1 MRPLLL
7 ALALLAPLGG
17 AAAEPTRSPAVPAA
31 VLRVYG
37 PGGPL
42 APMQECGRLFAQAR
56 GVGVRVDGGPEQ
68 RWWDLAE
75 KEADVVFEGA
85 EYMLSDFMR
94 RHPGFV
100 DAETRRSLFD
110 RPAAI
115 LVRKGNPRGIRG
127 LEDLARPGVRL
138 LDVAGAG
145 QVGLWEDL
153 AGRKGLIPSI
163 SRNIAASFGNTAEAI
178 AAWRADP
185 RLDAWITFE
194 SWHHRLADE
203 TEVVRLPPE
212 EQLLRGT
219 PVALTRRTTQRELAL
234 AFLDFLRGEACHAVF
249 QRAGWR

>member
-7 ALALLAPLGG
+7 ALAVLLLPGA
-17 AAAEPTRSPAVPAA
+17 AAAEPAGAQAPAA

-42 APMQECGRLFAQAR
+42 APMQECGKLFAQAR

-85 EYMLSDFMR
+85 EYMLTDFMR

-100 DAETRRSLFD
+100 DPQTRRSLFD

-145 QVGLWEDL
+145 QLGLWEDL
-153 AGRKGLIPSI
+153 AGRRGLIPSI

-185 RLDAWITFE
+185 GLDAWITFE
-194 SWHHRLADE
+194 SWHHRVPDVTDL
-203 TEVVRLPPE
+203 VRLPLE
-212 EQLLRGT
+212 EQLFRGT
-219 PVALTRRTTQRELAL
+219 PVALTRRTTQRELGL

>member
-1 MRPLLL
+1 MRPLLV
-7 ALALLAPLGG
+7 ALAALLP
-17 AAAEPTRSPAVPAA
+17 AAAPPEPPREPARAP
-31 VLRVYG
+31 VLRAYG

-42 APMQECGRLFAQAR
+42 APMQECGKLFAEAR

-68 RWWDLAE
+68 RWWELAE

-85 EYMLSDFMR
+85 EYMLTDFMR
-94 RHPGFV
+94 RHPGFL
-100 DAETRRSLFD
+100 DPETRRSLFD

-138 LDVAGAG
+138 LEVAGAG
-145 QVGLWEDL
+145 QLGLWEDL
-153 AGRKGLIPSI
+153 AGRKGLIPSL
-163 SRNIAASFGNTAEAI
+163 SRNIAASFSNTAEAI

-185 RLDAWITFE
+185 KLDAWITFE
-194 SWHHRLADE
+194 SWHHRLPDE
-203 TEVVRLPPE
+203 TDLVRLPPGD
-212 EQLLRGT
+212 QLLRGT
-219 PVALTRRTTQRELAL
+219 PVAVARRTPHRELAL